1 MRMRKLVLLTIGTAA
16 FALLPLANAQT
27 SLFTTYQDFQAFT
40 AGWGGAP
47 SADNTFSTDPG
58 TVNGIGNLSAP
69 GMAGASGSLLCAP
82 WNGWGAVATGPSQGG
97 NLAFLQAIDPG
108 TDGNTTVPL
117 SGNFYI
123 DYTLPDNEGGA
134 AAHFHVGVLL
144 QYAANGYFGTSF
156 SGDPGGAETDLG
168 YTDPTYNEEVFRA
181 TIPYT
186 IVAGQWNGLGF
197 GVMVDTDYNPSLPFH
212 IDNISVVAAPEPGVV
227 ALIGLGLTGSIIIR
241 RRQS

>member
-1 MRMRKLVLLTIGTAA
+1 MNKLVLLTIGVAA
-16 FALLPLANAQT
+16 FALQPLANAQT
-27 SLFTTYQDFQAFT
+27 TLFTTYDDFSAFS

-47 SADNTFSTDPG
+47 SADSLFSTDPG
-58 TVNGIGNLSAP
+58 TVNGIGNLSNP
-69 GMAGASGSLLCAP
+69 GAAGTSGSLLCAP

-97 NLAFLQAIDPG
+97 NVAFLQAIDPG
-108 TDGNTTVPL
+108 TDGINTVPL
-117 SGNFYI
+117 SGSFLI
-123 DYTLPDNEGGA
+123 DYTLPDNEGG
-134 AAHFHVGVLL
+134 AHFHVGVLL

-168 YTDPTYNEEVFRA
+168 YTDPIYGEEVFRA

>member
-1 MRMRKLVLLTIGTAA
+1 MRKLLLLTIGTAA
-16 FALLPLANAQT
+16 FALQPLANAQT
-27 SLFTTYQDFQAFT
+27 ELFTTYQDFQAFT

-47 SADNTFSTDPG
+47 SADNTFSTDASA
-58 TVNGIGNLSAP
+58 VNGIGNLSN
-69 GMAGASGSLLCAP
+69 AGGAGNSGSLLCAP
-82 WNGWGAVATGPSQGG
+82 WNGWGEVASGPSQGG

-108 TDGNTTVPL
+108 TDGINTVPL

-123 DYTLPDNEGGA
+123 DYSLPDNEGG
-134 AAHFHVGVLL
+134 AHFHVGVLL

-168 YTDPTYNEEVFRA
+168 YTDPTYGGEVFRA

-197 GVMVDTDYNPSLPFH
+197 GVMVDTDYNGALPFH
-212 IDNISVVAAPEPGVV
+212 IDNISVSAVPEPGTI
-227 ALIGLGLTGSIIIR
+227 ALLGLGLAGFAFIR
-241 RRQS
+241 RREN